1 MHANEKQTGKRQ
13 ATARNQDQ
21 CQEPP
26 AHSRRR
32 RGWRS
37 CVAAEWE
44 KRRITREE
52 QGMKGE
58 REREVHRLSPCSH
71 ERREGER
78 EQSLL
83 PTNWQTAACLVGVGR
98 RKEGG
103 DEREKEIE

>member
-1 MHANEKQTGKRQ
+1 M
-13 ATARNQDQ
+13 
-21 CQEPP
+21 
-26 AHSRRR
+26 
-32 RGWRS
+32 
-37 CVAAEWE
+37 AAEWE

-58 REREVHRLSPCSH
+58 RERERCIACLPVAMR
-71 ERREGER
+71 GER
-78 EQSLL
+78 EREKSLL